1 MPRKTKTA
9 PADGLKLDDALIDQ
23 LMQGLSTQEE
33 LFGRGGLV
41 DQLKGRIIQRAL
53 DGELSAHLGYPKQ
66 APRPDGQ
73 TNARNGYNPPKTVR
87 TTEGEIQVRT
97 PRDREGSFD
106 PVILPKGVRSL
117 PNFDNAVLHLYA
129 QGMSVR
135 DIQRH
140 LLDIYQT
147 EVSPELISSVTDEVM
162 EEVIA
167 WRSRP
172 LDEVYPIVFFD
183 ALVARVREGSRVVKK
198 SVYLALGINLEGS
211 KELLG
216 MWIGGEAEG
225 AKFWLGVLTE
235 LKNRGLKDIFIACVD
250 GLKGFPDAIEVEY
263 PQTKIQLCIVHM
275 IRGSLRFVGY
285 RDRKPVADALK
296 TIYQA
301 RIEESAL
308 SALDQFEKDWGDRFP
323 LIVRSWRSNWEN
335 LRTFFEYPPDI
346 RRVIY
351 TTNAVESLNHSM
363 RKVLKNRKAL
373 PNDDALLKVL
383 YLGLRNAMT
392 KWTRPITN
400 WKAAMGR
407 FAIEFGDRLPS

>member
-1 MPRKTKTA
+1 
-9 PADGLKLDDALIDQ
+9 
-23 LMQGLSTQEE
+23 
-33 LFGRGGLV
+33 
-41 DQLKGRIIQRAL
+41 
-53 DGELSAHLGYPKQ
+53 
-66 APRPDGQ
+66 
-73 TNARNGYNPPKTVR
+73 
-87 TTEGEIQVRT
+87 
-97 PRDREGSFD
+97 
-106 PVILPKGVRSL
+106 
-117 PNFDNAVLHLYA
+117 
-129 QGMSVR
+129 
-135 DIQRH
+135 
-140 LLDIYQT
+140 
-147 EVSPELISSVTDEVM
+147 
-162 EEVIA
+162 
-167 WRSRP
+167 
-172 LDEVYPIVFFD
+172 
-183 ALVARVREGSRVVKK
+183 VKK

-285 RDRKPVADALK
+285 RDQQPVADALK

-301 RIEESAL
+301 RTEEAAL

-407 FAIEFGDRLPS
+407 FAIEFGERLPS